1 MQALAWCYGAILNII
16 TVESRQLRLIFD
28 LLHVHKYD
36 PGFPEG
42 GQNNIIERWISLKQ
56 GSPQKL

>member
-42 GQNNIIERWISLKQ
+42 GQNNIIERWIS
-56 GSPQKL
+56 